1 MFQKLS
7 CLPYV
12 FDSVLACAKP
22 AHARVSEA
30 LLPALRTLS
39 LSYLTNSSSDSK
51 AFQHF
56 IAFSGSPTAV
66 HHAFLF
72 FNVKAWPQPQ
82 TVLFTCTTST
92 TLWAYLSKSLVKDK
106 FNRKTTILHASSY
119 LITRRGIQKHCK
131 WRKWLTYHSRCKFI
145 TLLTFEL
152 SSFRANGFFFLLHF
166 LRYSHWYWY
175 LSLDA

>member
-7 CLPYV
+7 RLPYV

-30 LLPALRTLS
+30 LLPALQTLS

-51 AFQHF
+51 AFQYF
-56 IAFSGSPTAV
+56 IAFSGSPTV
-66 HHAFLF
+66 HRAFLF

-82 TVLFTCTTST
+82 TVHFTCTTST
-92 TLWAYLSKSLVKDK
+92 TLWAYLSEPLVKDK

-119 LITRRGIQKHCK
+119 VITQRGIQKHCK
-131 WRKWLTYHSRCKFI
+131 WRKWLTYRSRGKFI

-152 SSFRANGFFFLLHF
+152 SSFRLFNFAAFSVL
-166 LRYSHWYWY
+166 
-175 LSLDA
+175 